1 MLLLVT
7 KKENKTETKQTNKQ
21 TKKTLA
27 ARVKEKMKKQTD
39 HFRVSPSLCF
49 EEFDKIS
56 KMFLFVIVLSILIDF
71 ALDNLWISLG
81 EKKKRGTQS
90 FQFTI

>member
-7 KKENKTETKQTNKQ
+7 KKENKTETKKTNKQ

-39 HFRVSPSLCF
+39 DFQVSPSLCF
-49 EEFDKIS
+49 DP
-56 KMFLFVIVLSILIDF
+56 LSPNIHIQIL
-71 ALDNLWISLG
+71 
-81 EKKKRGTQS
+81 
-90 FQFTI
+90 QFS

>member
-1 MLLLVT
+1 MIHLLFIYATVSH
-7 KKENKTETKQTNKQ
+7 KKRKQNRNKKTNKQ

-49 EEFDKIS
+49 DP
-56 KMFLFVIVLSILIDF
+56 LSPNIHIQIL
-71 ALDNLWISLG
+71 
-81 EKKKRGTQS
+81 
-90 FQFTI
+90 QFS